1 MSDTVT
7 ITGDQA
13 EVKKDAGGLKEG
25 VVYTQILYVFPD
37 HRVNAPSPFASESF
51 LFSEGQGV
59 MYEGMGGDTIEFA
72 GTTTTFIPKGWIRRD
87 VIRGR
92 YDATAKRL
100 RPLNNVAQ
108 FPSAPRE

>member
-37 HRVNAPSPFASESF
+37 HRVNAPSPFATESCMRGWAATRSSSPAPRPRSF
-51 LFSEGQGV
+51 RR
-59 MYEGMGGDTIEFA
+59 A
-72 GTTTTFIPKGWIRRD
+72 GF
-87 VIRGR
+87 
-92 YDATAKRL
+92 DAT
-100 RPLNNVAQ
+100 
-108 FPSAPRE
+108 